1 MAVYYSAKVAG
12 QPYTAVVLD
21 LTVPGGMGGREI
33 IAPLHAMD
41 PHVKAIVSS
50 GYSEGSVMANFRQ
63 YGFSGVLAKPYSM
76 TELSEVL
83 RRVLAE

>member
-1 MAVYYSAKVAG
+1 
-12 QPYTAVVLD
+12 
-21 LTVPGGMGGREI
+21 
-33 IAPLHAMD
+33 MD